1 MRFSRLVVGVVA
13 SVLLCASA
21 SVAQDAPGD
30 YLYVVTVEVKP
41 GMNADFEEYIKQVQ
55 SAARPAPERVVA
67 YQRVMG
73 GSNNTYYFAI
83 RFDEW
88 GDLDGW
94 HTVPQMLVNAHGEAE
109 AATLLA
115 SGAGAVLSISTT
127 VSQMVPGFSSAP
139 GAPSSSPPAY
149 GHVIRT
155 QVDPSLSAQYEHL
168 LRTLKVAED
177 QAGVGI
183 TRRVSRQGET
193 LTHTSVRL
201 YNNHAERDG
210 WASAQRLLA
219 DAYGEDE
226 ARTLFASQAEA
237 VKAREIYTL
246 RMRPDLSR
254 IPEATNNQ

>member
-1 MRFSRLVVGVVA
+1 MVQDVA
-13 SVLLCASA
+13 
-21 SVAQDAPGD
+21 
-30 YLYVVTVEVKP
+30 
-41 GMNADFEEYIKQVQ
+41 
-55 SAARPAPERVVA
+55 
-67 YQRVMG
+67 
-73 GSNNTYYFAI
+73 GSNPVGHPKA
-83 RFDEW
+83 
-88 GDLDGW
+88 
-94 HTVPQMLVNAHGEAE
+94 V
-109 AATLLA
+109 
-115 SGAGAVLSISTT
+115 AGAVPPGGAATALINRSRSCKPISKRQ
-127 VSQMVPGFSSAP
+127 VRSNGSSRSSSQK
-139 GAPSSSPPAY
+139 PSSSPPAY